1 MEENKQTQ
9 ATQEAKPEPPK
20 EENKSVPAKVEAKIP
35 RKITELK
42 VTFGALTE
50 RNREVLNQINRL
62 CLPVVYSSEFYLALA
77 LSQDR
82 YCRLGI
88 CPLFN

>member
-35 RKITELK
+35 RKIRTQSHFRSSDRKESRSVESNKSTVSARGLLK
-42 VTFGALTE
+42 RILPCPCSE
-50 RNREVLNQINRL
+50 SRQVLSSWYL
-62 CLPVVYSSEFYLALA
+62 SPV
-77 LSQDR
+77 
-82 YCRLGI
+82 
-88 CPLFN
+88 